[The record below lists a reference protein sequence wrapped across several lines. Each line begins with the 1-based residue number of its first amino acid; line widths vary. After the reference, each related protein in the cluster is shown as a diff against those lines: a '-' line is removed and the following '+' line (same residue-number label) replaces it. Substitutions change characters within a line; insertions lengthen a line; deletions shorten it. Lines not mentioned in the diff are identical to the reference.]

1 MILWWY
7 VTPSSTGMGE
17 VHVPRIAQVLRLRMA
32 SLFLLLAATRR
43 HLQSCGSR
51 TRHQSELA
59 HTSHLRRK
67 CAARRVW
74 EDMFGPCTERCD
86 VGFCFVFDMEM
97 FGPCTERCDV
107 GFCFVFDMVQHWR
120 GWRVAMSDFAS
131 SLTWRCLVH
140 AWRDATSD
148 FAWRCLVRERRVAM
162 SDFASSL
169 TWYSIGVSGWRKE
182 SEYGGYGPASNIH
195 ARRDAI
201 CRGFSSSLLELVTAR
216 HTLRGAMAQYA
227 EIHARRNVMEW

>member
-32 SLFLLLAATRR
+32 SSFLLLAATRVIFR
-43 HLQSCGSR
+43 AGSR
-51 TRHQSELA
+51 SRHQSELA

-74 EDMFGPCTERCD
+74 EYMFGHAMSDFASSLTCRCLVHARRD
-86 VGFCFVFDMEM
+86 VTLDFASSLTWFGDV
-97 FGPCTERCDV
+97 GPCTERCDV

-120 GWRVAMSDFAS
+120 GRRVAMSDFAS
-131 SLTWRCLVH
+131 SLTWRCLVR
-140 AWRDATSD
+140 ARRDATSD
-148 FAWRCLVRERRVAM
+148 LVWRCLVRERRVAM

-169 TWYSIGVSGWRKE
+169 TWYCIGVVHGDRKVSME
-182 SEYGGYGPASNIH
+182 
-195 ARRDAI
+195 
-201 CRGFSSSLLELVTAR
+201 
-216 HTLRGAMAQYA
+216 AMVQLATSMHG
-227 EIHARRNVMEW
+227 EM